1 MSTIKCSITGASPLL
16 MNRFT
21 ENAAAKASAGTSS
34 AIRSDGKGLPREQA
48 EPKLYT
54 MGDSRPMIPGPNIYR
69 GIIDAGVFHKAGKK
83 QITTAKSSLVPAGV
97 LLEELEVPVENPFG
111 TEVAWEVD
119 SRSVVNP
126 ATGGRMMC
134 HRPRF
139 DAWRL
144 SFTLLVDDKMFSHEL
159 VRVLVDDLG
168 SKIGLGD
175 FRPARKGPFGRFLVS
190 NWQVIPDAKPDS
202 KSESRKKAA

>member
-1 MSTIKCSITGASPLL
+1 MSTIKVSIQGSSPLL

-21 ENAAAKASAGTSS
+21 EAAAAKISAGSS
-34 AIRSDGKGLPREQA
+34 TTVTIGVRGTPREQA

-54 MGDSRPMIPGPNIYR
+54 SADGRPMLPGPNIFR
-69 GIIDAGVFHKAGKK
+69 GLIDAGTFHKAGRKA
-83 QITTAKSSLVPAGV
+83 ITTQKSSLVPAGIQ
-97 LLEELEVPVENPFG
+97 LEELECFIIDPFKPN
-111 TEVAWEVD
+111 ERPNWEVD

-139 DAWRL
+139 DSW
-144 SFTLLVDDKMFSHEL
+144 SVNFTLLVDDKMFDHSI
-159 VRVLVDDLG
+159 VRLLVDDLG

-175 FRPARKGPFGRFLVS
+175 FRPARKGPFGRCLVS
-190 NWQVIPDAKPDS
+190 HWEVIAQPKIQAS
-202 KSESRKKAA
+202 KKSA